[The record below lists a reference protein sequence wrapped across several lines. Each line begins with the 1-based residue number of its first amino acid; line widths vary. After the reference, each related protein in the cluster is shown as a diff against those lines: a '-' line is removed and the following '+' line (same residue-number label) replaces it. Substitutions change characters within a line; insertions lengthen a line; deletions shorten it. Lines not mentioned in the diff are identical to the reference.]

1 MKLMILIKNFQ
12 NVIYIDEK
20 SCKNTYT
27 YYIAT

>member
-12 NVIYIDEK
+12 NIIYIDEK
-20 SCKNTYT
+20 VFKNTYT

>member
-12 NVIYIDEK
+12 NIIYIDEK
-20 SCKNTYT
+20 FFKNTYA